1 LLRHKIKRIEISK
14 FFRHGSEMDVWF
26 WTAAIYCCFG
36 HPFPLDKSQSA
47 DTFEAMNNN
56 LLFRCSTMLA
66 TILLAFGLVTS
77 VHAQSTASITLL
89 DDAYA
94 TLAQG
99 NHDYKGH
106 RVRAMK
112 QIDAAL
118 GEIGAKVSGKGRNHE
133 PQGTSDAQMRAA
145 ESLLQEARPG
155 LSGKALKHVEN
166 AIAQIND
173 GLAIK

>member
-1 LLRHKIKRIEISK
+1 MNSNFSLRY
-14 FFRHGSEMDVWF
+14 
-26 WTAAIYCCFG
+26 A
-36 HPFPLDKSQSA
+36 PLFA
-47 DTFEAMNNN
+47 F
-56 LLFRCSTMLA
+56 L
-66 TILLAFGLVTS
+66 LLAFCLVALGA
-77 VHAQSTASITLL
+77 HAQSASSTTLL

-94 TLAQG
+94 TLAQA

-118 GEIGAKVSGKGRNHE
+118 GVIGAKVSGNGKKHE

-145 ESLLQEARPG
+145 ETLLRQASTG
-155 LSGKALKHVEN
+155 LSAKALKHVN
-166 AIAQIND
+166 AAITQIND